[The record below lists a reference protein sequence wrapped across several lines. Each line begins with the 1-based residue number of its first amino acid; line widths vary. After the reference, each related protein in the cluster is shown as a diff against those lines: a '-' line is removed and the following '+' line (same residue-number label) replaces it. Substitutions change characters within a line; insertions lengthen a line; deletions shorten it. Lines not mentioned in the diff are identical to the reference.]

1 MPSSVANLQRKLY
14 SLLVL
19 IVRFLT
25 STKFH
30 GQGRICPIC
39 TASSKSFLP
48 FGRHPRPEA
57 QCWKCHSLERHRFF
71 WQFFTSTPEITL
83 KENQKLLHVAPEA
96 CLRLKLQQ
104 YVGDGYLT
112 ADLLAKNVD
121 VKMDITDIKFPDGHF
136 DAIYC
141 SHVLEHVLD
150 DRKAIREFFRVLKP
164 GGWAILL
171 VPIIA
176 EETFEDASIRTPEA
190 RLKAFGQE
198 DHVRNY
204 GPDYIERLLE
214 ADFLVETFS
223 PIDILAASE
232 IKTLG
237 LGMEAGE
244 IFLCRKK

>member
-1 MPSSVANLQRKLY
+1 MLSTVASSQKKIY

-25 STKFH
+25 STKFR
-30 GQGRICPIC
+30 GRGRICPIC
-39 TASSKSFLP
+39 AASSKSFLP
-48 FGRHPRPEA
+48 FGRHPRPDA
-57 QCWKCHSLERHRFF
+57 QCWKCHSLERHRFL
-71 WQFFTSTPEITL
+71 WQFFTSTAEITL

-96 CLRLKLQQ
+96 CLRSKLQY

-112 ADLLAKNVD
+112 ADLFAKNVD
-121 VKMDITDIKFPDGHF
+121 VKMDITDIKFSDGHF

-141 SHVLEHVLD
+141 SHVLEHILD
-150 DRKAIREFFRVLKP
+150 DRKAIREFYRVLKP

-176 EETFEDASIRTPEA
+176 EKTFEDASIQTPEA
-190 RLKAFGQE
+190 RLEAFGQE

-214 ADFLVETFS
+214 VGFLVDTFS
-223 PIDILAASE
+223 PIDISSAAE
-232 IKTLG
+232 IETLG
-237 LGMEAGE
+237 LGIEAGE
-244 IFLCRKK
+244 IFLCRKH